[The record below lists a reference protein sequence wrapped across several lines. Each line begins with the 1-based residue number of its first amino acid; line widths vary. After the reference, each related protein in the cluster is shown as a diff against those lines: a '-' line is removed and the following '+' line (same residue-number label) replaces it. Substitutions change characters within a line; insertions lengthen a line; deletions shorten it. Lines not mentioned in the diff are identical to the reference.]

1 MKRNTTPTLPIKIN
15 MPFENVTRIEFIFK
29 KNASEYATTLLHKVF
44 EDEIPVRDGDTSE
57 GFIVDV
63 RLTAE
68 ETMRL
73 TVGEVYMDTR
83 IVLTDNLIPATKIV
97 KIDVKETLFREVYRS
112 D

>member
-44 EDEIPVRDGDTSE
+44 EDEIPVRDGDTSKS
-57 GFIVDV
+57 FTVN
-63 RLTAE
+63 LKLNAE

-73 TVGEVYMDTR
+73 SEGDVYMDTR
-83 IVLTDNLIPATKIV
+83 IVLTGNLIPSTKIV
-97 KIDVKETLFREVYRS
+97 KINVAETLFREVYRS